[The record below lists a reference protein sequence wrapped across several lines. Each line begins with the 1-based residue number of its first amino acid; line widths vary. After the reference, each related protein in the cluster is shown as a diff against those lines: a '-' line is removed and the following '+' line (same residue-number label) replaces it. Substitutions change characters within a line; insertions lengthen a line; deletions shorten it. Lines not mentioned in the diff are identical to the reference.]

1 MEEED
6 TDIEILDA
14 DDDTAALGRRNP
26 VVALAKKDEDR
37 RSRNAITFM
46 AALIV
51 IGRRMENTSLFCVS
65 LSSVTSNPWIIGSK
79 QKGDGCGMW
88 R

>member
-14 DDDTAALGRRNP
+14 EEFIAGLGRRNA
-26 VVALAKKDEDR
+26 VVALAKKDEDK

-46 AALIV
+46 AAFIV
-51 IGRRMENTSLFCVS
+51 YR
-65 LSSVTSNPWIIGSK
+65 
-79 QKGDGCGMW
+79 
-88 R
+88 

>member
-14 DDDTAALGRRNP
+14 EFFTAALGRRNP
-26 VVALAKKDEDR
+26 VVAALAKKDEDK

-46 AALIV
+46 AAFIV
-51 IGRRMENTSLFCVS
+51 YR
-65 LSSVTSNPWIIGSK
+65 
-79 QKGDGCGMW
+79 
-88 R
+88 

>member
-14 DDDTAALGRRNP
+14 EFFPAALGRRNP
-26 VVALAKKDEDR
+26 VVDLAKKDEEK

-46 AALIV
+46 AAFID
-51 IGRRMENTSLFCVS
+51 R
-65 LSSVTSNPWIIGSK
+65 
-79 QKGDGCGMW
+79 
-88 R
+88 

>member
-14 DDDTAALGRRNP
+14 EFFTAALGRRNP
-26 VVALAKKDEDR
+26 VVALAKKDEDK

-46 AALIV
+46 ATFIV
-51 IGRRMENTSLFCVS
+51 NR
-65 LSSVTSNPWIIGSK
+65 
-79 QKGDGCGMW
+79 
-88 R
+88 

>member
-14 DDDTAALGRRNP
+14 EFFTAAPLGRRNP
-26 VVALAKKDEDR
+26 VVALAEKDEDK

-46 AALIV
+46 AAFIV
-51 IGRRMENTSLFCVS
+51 YR
-65 LSSVTSNPWIIGSK
+65 
-79 QKGDGCGMW
+79 
-88 R
+88 